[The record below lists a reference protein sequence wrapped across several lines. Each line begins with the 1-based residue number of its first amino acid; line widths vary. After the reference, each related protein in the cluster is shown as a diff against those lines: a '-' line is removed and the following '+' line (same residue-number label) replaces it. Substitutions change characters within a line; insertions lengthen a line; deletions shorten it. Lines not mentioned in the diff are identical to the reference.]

1 MKYFKIFLIVSAAV
15 FGVSCTQ
22 VGSMAKKYNPTIT
35 GEEKEV
41 SMHTW
46 IVTADDKRYIL
57 TYKQIGEYIRGKIV
71 AMDDINN
78 ENEISGKIVNRTIN
92 FQIYIMG
99 RLTQEYDG
107 ILTKDAF
114 KIKGT
119 RTVDGRKGL
128 EWSAENIDEKN

>member
-1 MKYFKIFLIVSAAV
+1 MRYSGIILLLMIVLGSSISCKMARDLKRGIV
-15 FGVSCTQ
+15 EDEKPVS
-22 VGSMAKKYNPTIT
+22 I
-35 GEEKEV
+35 
-41 SMHTW
+41 HTW
-46 IVTADDKRYIL
+46 IVTAGEERYTL

-71 AMDDINN
+71 AFNDINN
-78 ENEISGKIVNRTIN
+78 ENEISGKIEDRKIN

-107 ILTKDAF
+107 ILSKDGF

-128 EWSAENIDEKN
+128 DWSAENVDEKN